1 MKHRTKKRI
10 YNTLAVALLAVAI
23 VWVCA
28 KFVHLG
34 SVEYTENAQVE
45 QHIVPVDARIQGFVK
60 EVRFGEYERVQ
71 KGDTLLII
79 EDTEFRFL
87 VAQAEAGYR
96 NATTGK
102 DAMHNVISTTQ
113 SNIAVTDATL
123 EEARIRLENAERNY
137 QRFKNLL
144 AEDAVTRQ
152 QHDDMQTEYE
162 AAKARYEVLV
172 KQRASVEAVGR
183 EQNTR
188 LGQNDAG
195 IAVAEAA
202 LDLARLNL
210 SYTVVL
216 APCSGVTGRKNIHV
230 GQLVHPGQRIVDIVD
245 EAEKWVV
252 ANFKETQIEHIGAG
266 AEVDIEVDAVPGVS
280 FKGVVRTLSRATGG
294 SLSLLPTDNSSG
306 NFIKVEQRI
315 PVIIDFAEDN
325 SAEALARIGVGMN
338 VECKVKY

>member
-10 YNTLAVALLAVAI
+10 YNVFAVALLVVAI

-34 SVEYTENAQVE
+34 NVEFTENAHIE

-60 EVRFGEYERVQ
+60 EVRFGEYEHVE

-79 EDTEFRFL
+79 EDAEFRFL
-87 VAQAEAGYR
+87 LAQAEANYA
-96 NATTGK
+96 NATTDK
-102 DAMHNVISTTQ
+102 SAMHNVISTTRT
-113 SNIAVTDATL
+113 NIAVTEATI

-137 QRFKNLL
+137 LRYKSLL
-144 AEDAVTRQ
+144 ADDAVTRQ
-152 QHDDMQTEYE
+152 QYDNMATEWE

-172 KQRASVEAVGR
+172 KQRESVEAVSR

-216 APCSGVTGRKNIHV
+216 APCSGTTGRKDIHV
-230 GQLVHPGQRIVDIVD
+230 GQLIHPGQRIVDIVD
-245 EAEKWVV
+245 ESEKWVV
-252 ANFKETQIEHIGAG
+252 ANYKETQIENIRPG
-266 AEVDIEVDAVPGVS
+266 AEVEIEVDAIPNVV
-280 FKGVVRTLSRATGG
+280 FKGVVRSLSQATGG
-294 SLSLLPTDNSSG
+294 SMSMLPQDN
-306 NFIKVEQRI
+306 
-315 PVIIDFAEDN
+315 
-325 SAEALARIGVGMN
+325 
-338 VECKVKY
+338 

>member
-10 YNTLAVALLAVAI
+10 YNVLAIALLAVAI
-23 VWVCA
+23 GWVCA

-34 SVEYTENAQVE
+34 NVEFTENAQVE

-60 EVRFGEYERVQ
+60 EVRFGEYERVE

-79 EDTEFRFL
+79 EDAEFRL
-87 VAQAEAGYR
+87 LLAQAEASYL
-96 NATTGK
+96 NATTDK

-113 SNIAVTDATL
+113 SNIAVTNATL
-123 EEARIRLENAERNY
+123 EEARIRLDNAERNY
-137 QRFKNLL
+137 LRFKNLL
-144 AEDAVTRQ
+144 ADGAVTRQ
-152 QHDDMQTEYE
+152 QYDDMETEYE
-162 AAKARYEVLV
+162 AAKARYEVLL

-210 SYTVVL
+210 SYTVVI
-216 APCSGVTGRKNIHV
+216 APCSGTTGRKNIHV

-245 EAEKWVV
+245 ESEKWIV
-252 ANFKETQIEHIGAG
+252 ANYKETQIEHIAPGS
-266 AEVDIEVDAVPGVS
+266 EVEIEVDAVPGVTYR
-280 FKGVVRTLSRATGG
+280 GVVRSLSRATGG
-294 SLSLLPTDNSSG
+294 SMSMLPQDNSSG
-306 NFIKVEQRI
+306 NFIKIEQRI
-315 PVIIDFAEDN
+315 PVLIDFTEDNAAEDI
-325 SAEALARIGVGMN
+325 ERVGVGMN
-338 VECKVKY
+338 VECKVLY

>member
-10 YNTLAVALLAVAI
+10 YNVLAIALLAVAI
-23 VWVCA
+23 GWVCA

-34 SVEYTENAQVE
+34 NVEFTENAQVE

-60 EVRFGEYERVQ
+60 EVRFGEYERVE

-79 EDTEFRFL
+79 EDAEFRL
-87 VAQAEAGYR
+87 LLAQAEASYL
-96 NATTGK
+96 NATTDK

-113 SNIAVTDATL
+113 SNIAVTNATL
-123 EEARIRLENAERNY
+123 EEARIRLDNAERNY
-137 QRFKNLL
+137 LRFKNLL
-144 AEDAVTRQ
+144 ADGAVTRQ
-152 QHDDMQTEYE
+152 QYDDMETEYE
-162 AAKARYEVLV
+162 AAKARYEVLL

-210 SYTVVL
+210 SYTVVI
-216 APCSGVTGRKNIHV
+216 APCSGTTGRKNIHV

-245 EAEKWVV
+245 ESEKWIV
-252 ANFKETQIEHIGAG
+252 ANYKETQIEHIVPGS
-266 AEVDIEVDAVPGVS
+266 EVEIEVDAVPGVTYR
-280 FKGVVRTLSRATGG
+280 GVVRSLSRATGG
-294 SLSLLPTDNSSG
+294 SMSMLPQDNSSG
-306 NFIKVEQRI
+306 NFIKIEQRI
-315 PVIIDFAEDN
+315 PVLIDFTEDNAAEDL
-325 SAEALARIGVGMN
+325 ERVGVGMN
-338 VECKVKY
+338 VECKVLY

>member
-10 YNTLAVALLAVAI
+10 YNVLAIALLAVAI
-23 VWVCA
+23 GWVCA

-34 SVEYTENAQVE
+34 NVEFTENAQVE

-60 EVRFGEYERVQ
+60 EVCFSEYERVE

-79 EDTEFRFL
+79 EDAEFRL
-87 VAQAEAGYR
+87 LLAQAEASYL
-96 NATTGK
+96 NATTDK

-113 SNIAVTDATL
+113 SNIAVTNATL
-123 EEARIRLENAERNY
+123 EEARIRLDNAERNY
-137 QRFKNLL
+137 LRFKNLL
-144 AEDAVTRQ
+144 ADGAVTRQ
-152 QHDDMQTEYE
+152 QYDDMETEYE
-162 AAKARYEVLV
+162 AAKARYEVLL

-210 SYTVVL
+210 SYTVVI
-216 APCSGVTGRKNIHV
+216 APCSGTTGRKNIHV

-245 EAEKWVV
+245 ESEKWIV
-252 ANFKETQIEHIGAG
+252 ANYKETQIEHIAPGS
-266 AEVDIEVDAVPGVS
+266 EVEIEVDAVPGVTYR
-280 FKGVVRTLSRATGG
+280 GVVRSLSRATGG
-294 SLSLLPTDNSSG
+294 SMSMLPQDNSSG
-306 NFIKVEQRI
+306 NFIKIEQRI
-315 PVIIDFAEDN
+315 PVLIDFTEDN
-325 SAEALARIGVGMN
+325 AVEDLERVGVGMN
-338 VECKVKY
+338 VECKVLY

>member
-10 YNTLAVALLAVAI
+10 YNVLAIALLAVAI
-23 VWVCA
+23 GWVCA

-34 SVEYTENAQVE
+34 NVEFTENAHLE

-60 EVRFGEYERVQ
+60 EVRFGEYERVE

-79 EDTEFRFL
+79 EDAEFRL
-87 VAQAEAGYR
+87 LLAQAEASYL
-96 NATTGK
+96 NATTDK

-113 SNIAVTDATL
+113 SNIAVTNATL
-123 EEARIRLENAERNY
+123 EEARIRLDNAERNY
-137 QRFKNLL
+137 LRFKNLL
-144 AEDAVTRQ
+144 ADGAVTRQ
-152 QHDDMQTEYE
+152 QYDDMETEYE
-162 AAKARYEVLV
+162 AAKARYEVLL

-210 SYTVVL
+210 SYTVVI
-216 APCSGVTGRKNIHV
+216 APCSGTTGRKNIHV

-245 EAEKWVV
+245 ESEKWIV
-252 ANFKETQIEHIGAG
+252 ANYKETQIEHIVPGS
-266 AEVDIEVDAVPGVS
+266 EVEIEVDAVPGVTYR
-280 FKGVVRTLSRATGG
+280 GVVRSLSRATGG
-294 SLSLLPTDNSSG
+294 SMSMLPQDNSSG
-306 NFIKVEQRI
+306 NFIKIEQRI
-315 PVIIDFAEDN
+315 PVLIDFTEDNAAEDL
-325 SAEALARIGVGMN
+325 ERVGVGMN
-338 VECKVKY
+338 VECKVLY

>member
-10 YNTLAVALLAVAI
+10 YNVFAVALLVAAV

-34 SVEYTENAQVE
+34 SVEFTENAHIE

-60 EVRFGEYERVQ
+60 EVRFGEYEHVE

-79 EDTEFRFL
+79 EDAEFRFL
-87 VAQAEAGYR
+87 LAQAEANYV
-96 NATTGK
+96 NATTDK
-102 DAMHNVISTTQ
+102 SAMHNVISTTRT
-113 SNIAVTDATL
+113 NIAVTEATI

-137 QRFKNLL
+137 LRYKNLL
-144 AEDAVTRQ
+144 ADAAVTRQ
-152 QHDDMQTEYE
+152 QYDNMATEWE

-172 KQRASVEAVGR
+172 KQRESVEAVSR

-216 APCSGVTGRKNIHV
+216 APCSGTTGRKDIHV
-230 GQLVHPGQRIVDIVD
+230 GQLVRPGQRIVDIVD
-245 EAEKWVV
+245 EREKWVV
-252 ANFKETQIEHIGAG
+252 ANYKETQIENIRPG
-266 AEVDIEVDAVPGVS
+266 AEVEIEVDAVPDVL
-280 FKGVVRTLSRATGG
+280 FKGVVRSLSQATGG
-294 SLSLLPTDNSSG
+294 SMSMLPQDNSSG
-306 NFIKVEQRI
+306 NFIKIEQRI
-315 PVIIDFAEDN
+315 PVLIDFTDDN
-325 SAEALARIGVGMN
+325 DSEALARAGVGMN
-338 VECKVKY
+338 VECTVKY

>member
-10 YNTLAVALLAVAI
+10 YNVFAVALLVVAI

-34 SVEYTENAQVE
+34 NVEFTENAHIE

-60 EVRFGEYERVQ
+60 EVRFGEYERVE

-79 EDTEFRFL
+79 EDAEFRFL
-87 VAQAEAGYR
+87 LAQAEANYA
-96 NATTGK
+96 NATTDK
-102 DAMHNVISTTQ
+102 SAMHNVISTTRT
-113 SNIAVTDATL
+113 NIAVTEATI

-137 QRFKNLL
+137 LRYKSLL
-144 AEDAVTRQ
+144 ADDAVTRQ
-152 QHDDMQTEYE
+152 QYDNMATEWE

-172 KQRASVEAVGR
+172 KQRESVEAVSR

-216 APCSGVTGRKNIHV
+216 APCSGTTGRKDIHE

-245 EAEKWVV
+245 ESEKWVV
-252 ANFKETQIEHIGAG
+252 ANYKETQIENIRPG
-266 AEVDIEVDAVPGVS
+266 AEVEIEVDAVPNVV
-280 FKGVVRTLSRATGG
+280 FKGVVRSLSQATGG
-294 SLSLLPTDNSSG
+294 SMSMLPQDNSSG
-306 NFIKVEQRI
+306 NFIKIEQRI
-315 PVIIDFAEDN
+315 PVLIDFTDDN
-325 SAEALARIGVGMN
+325 DPEALARAGVGMN
-338 VECKVKY
+338 VECTVKY

>member
-10 YNTLAVALLAVAI
+10 YNVFAVALLVAAV

-34 SVEYTENAQVE
+34 SVEFTENAHIE

-60 EVRFGEYERVQ
+60 EVRFGEYEHVE

-79 EDTEFRFL
+79 EDAEFRFL
-87 VAQAEAGYR
+87 LAQAEANYV
-96 NATTGK
+96 NATTDK
-102 DAMHNVISTTQ
+102 SAMHNVISTTRT
-113 SNIAVTDATL
+113 NIAVTEATI

-137 QRFKNLL
+137 LRYKNLL
-144 AEDAVTRQ
+144 ADAAVTRQ
-152 QHDDMQTEYE
+152 QYDNMATEWE

-172 KQRASVEAVGR
+172 KQRESVEAVSR

-216 APCSGVTGRKNIHV
+216 APCSGTTGRKDIHV

-245 EAEKWVV
+245 EREKWVV
-252 ANFKETQIEHIGAG
+252 ANYKETQIENIRPG
-266 AEVDIEVDAVPGVS
+266 AEVEIEVDAVPDVL
-280 FKGVVRTLSRATGG
+280 FKGVVRSLSQATGG
-294 SLSLLPTDNSSG
+294 SMSMLPQDNSSG
-306 NFIKVEQRI
+306 NFIKIEQRI
-315 PVIIDFAEDN
+315 PVLIDFTDDN
-325 SAEALARIGVGMN
+325 DSEALARAGVGMN
-338 VECKVKY
+338 VECAVKY

>member
-10 YNTLAVALLAVAI
+10 YNVFAVALLVVAI
-23 VWVCA
+23 IWVCA

-34 SVEYTENAQVE
+34 NVEFTENAHIE

-60 EVRFGEYERVQ
+60 EVRFGEYERVE

-79 EDTEFRFL
+79 EDAEFRFL
-87 VAQAEAGYR
+87 LAQAEANYA
-96 NATTGK
+96 NATTDK
-102 DAMHNVISTTQ
+102 SAMHNVISTTRT
-113 SNIAVTDATL
+113 NIAVTEATI

-137 QRFKNLL
+137 LRYKSLL
-144 AEDAVTRQ
+144 ADDAVTRQ
-152 QHDDMQTEYE
+152 QYDNMATEWE

-172 KQRASVEAVGR
+172 KQRESVEAVSR

-216 APCSGVTGRKNIHV
+216 APCSGTTGRKDIHV

-245 EAEKWVV
+245 ESEKWVV
-252 ANFKETQIEHIGAG
+252 ANYKETQIENIRPG
-266 AEVDIEVDAVPGVS
+266 AEVEIEVDAIPNVV
-280 FKGVVRTLSRATGG
+280 FKGVVRSLSQATGG
-294 SLSLLPTDNSSG
+294 SMSMLPQDNSSG
-306 NFIKVEQRI
+306 NFIKIEQRI
-315 PVIIDFAEDN
+315 PVLIDFTDDN
-325 SAEALARIGVGMN
+325 DPEALARAGVGMN
-338 VECKVKY
+338 VECTVKY

>member
-10 YNTLAVALLAVAI
+10 YNVFAVALLVVAI
-23 VWVCA
+23 IWVCA

-34 SVEYTENAQVE
+34 NVEFTENAHIE

-60 EVRFGEYERVQ
+60 EVRFGEYEHVE

-79 EDTEFRFL
+79 EDAEFRFL
-87 VAQAEAGYR
+87 LAQAEANYA
-96 NATTGK
+96 NATTDK
-102 DAMHNVISTTQ
+102 SAMHNVISTTRT
-113 SNIAVTDATL
+113 NIAVTEATI

-137 QRFKNLL
+137 LRYKSLL
-144 AEDAVTRQ
+144 ADDAVTRQ
-152 QHDDMQTEYE
+152 QYDNMATEWE
-162 AAKARYEVLV
+162 AAKARYEVLI
-172 KQRASVEAVGR
+172 KQRESVEAVSR

-216 APCSGVTGRKNIHV
+216 APCSGTTGRKDIHV

-245 EAEKWVV
+245 ESEKWVV
-252 ANFKETQIEHIGAG
+252 ANYKETQIENIRPG
-266 AEVDIEVDAVPGVS
+266 AEVEIEVDAIPNVV
-280 FKGVVRTLSRATGG
+280 FKGVVRSLSQATGG
-294 SLSLLPTDNSSG
+294 SMSMLPQDNSSG
-306 NFIKVEQRI
+306 NFIKIEQRI
-315 PVIIDFAEDN
+315 PVLIDFTDDN
-325 SAEALARIGVGMN
+325 DPEALARAGVGMN
-338 VECKVKY
+338 VECTVKY

>member
-1 MKHRTKKRI
+1 MKHSTKKII
-10 YNTLAVALLAVAI
+10 YNTFAVALLVGAI

-34 SVEYTENAQVE
+34 NVEFTENAQVE

-60 EVRFGEYERVQ
+60 EVRFGEYERVER
-71 KGDTLLII
+71 GDTLLII
-79 EDTEFRFL
+79 EDAEFRFL
-87 VAQAEAGYR
+87 VAQAEANYL
-96 NATTGK
+96 NATTDK
-102 DAMHNVISTTQ
+102 DAMHNVISTTK

-137 QRFKNLL
+137 NRFKNLL
-144 AEDAVTRQ
+144 SEGAVTRQ
-152 QHDDMQTEYE
+152 QYDDMATAYD

-210 SYTVVL
+210 SYTVVT
-216 APCSGVTGRKNIHV
+216 APCSGVTGRKNIHP

-245 EAEKWVV
+245 ESEKWVV
-252 ANFKETQIEHIGAG
+252 ANYKETQIANIEPG
-266 AEVDIEVDAVPGVS
+266 AEVDIEVDAFEGACL
-280 FKGVVRTLSRATGG
+280 KGVVRSLSRATGG
-294 SLSLLPTDNSSG
+294 SMSILPQDNSSG
-306 NFIKVEQRI
+306 NFIKIEQRV
-315 PVIIDFAEDN
+315 PVLIDFTEESDADV
-325 SAEALARIGVGMN
+325 LAKIGVGMN
-338 VECKVKY
+338 VECKVNY

>member
-10 YNTLAVALLAVAI
+10 YNVFAVALLVVAI

-34 SVEYTENAQVE
+34 NVEFTENAHIE

-60 EVRFGEYERVQ
+60 EVRFGEYEHVE

-79 EDTEFRFL
+79 EDAEFRFL
-87 VAQAEAGYR
+87 LAQAEANYA
-96 NATTGK
+96 NATTDK
-102 DAMHNVISTTQ
+102 SAMHNVISTTRT
-113 SNIAVTDATL
+113 NIAVTEATI

-137 QRFKNLL
+137 LRYKSLL
-144 AEDAVTRQ
+144 ADDAVTRQ
-152 QHDDMQTEYE
+152 QYDNMATEWE

-172 KQRASVEAVGR
+172 KQRESVEAVSR

-216 APCSGVTGRKNIHV
+216 APCSGTTGRKDIHV
-230 GQLVHPGQRIVDIVD
+230 GQLIHPGQRIVDIVD
-245 EAEKWVV
+245 ESEKWVV
-252 ANFKETQIEHIGAG
+252 ANYKETQIENIRPG
-266 AEVDIEVDAVPGVS
+266 AEVEIEVDAIPNVV
-280 FKGVVRTLSRATGG
+280 FKGVVRSLSQATGG
-294 SLSLLPTDNSSG
+294 SMSMLPQDNSSG
-306 NFIKVEQRI
+306 NFIKIEQRI
-315 PVIIDFAEDN
+315 PVLIDFTDDN
-325 SAEALARIGVGMN
+325 DPEALARAGVGMN
-338 VECKVKY
+338 VECTVKY

>member
-10 YNTLAVALLAVAI
+10 YNVLAIALLAVAI
-23 VWVCA
+23 GWVCA

-34 SVEYTENAQVE
+34 NVEFTENAHLE

-60 EVRFGEYERVQ
+60 EVRFGEYERVE

-79 EDTEFRFL
+79 EDAEFRL
-87 VAQAEAGYR
+87 LLAQAEASYL
-96 NATTGK
+96 NATTDK

-113 SNIAVTDATL
+113 SNIAVTNATL
-123 EEARIRLENAERNY
+123 EEARIRLDNAERNY
-137 QRFKNLL
+137 LRFKNLL
-144 AEDAVTRQ
+144 ADGAVTRQ
-152 QHDDMQTEYE
+152 QYDDMETEYE
-162 AAKARYEVLV
+162 AAKARYEVLL

-210 SYTVVL
+210 SYTVVI
-216 APCSGVTGRKNIHV
+216 APCSGTTGRKNIHV

-245 EAEKWVV
+245 ESERWIV
-252 ANFKETQIEHIGAG
+252 ANYKETQIEHIAPGS
-266 AEVDIEVDAVPGVS
+266 EVEIEVDAVPGVTYR
-280 FKGVVRTLSRATGG
+280 GVVRSLSRATGG
-294 SLSLLPTDNSSG
+294 SMSMLPQDNSSG
-306 NFIKVEQRI
+306 NFIKIEQRI
-315 PVIIDFAEDN
+315 PVLIDFTEGNAAEDL
-325 SAEALARIGVGMN
+325 ERVGVGMN
-338 VECKVKY
+338 VECKVLY

>member
-10 YNTLAVALLAVAI
+10 YNVLAIALLAVAI
-23 VWVCA
+23 GWVCA

-34 SVEYTENAQVE
+34 NVEFTENAHLE

-60 EVRFGEYERVQ
+60 EVRFGEYERVE

-79 EDTEFRFL
+79 EDAEFRL
-87 VAQAEAGYR
+87 LLAQAEASYL
-96 NATTGK
+96 NATTDK

-113 SNIAVTDATL
+113 SNIAVTNATL
-123 EEARIRLENAERNY
+123 EEARIRLDNAERNY
-137 QRFKNLL
+137 LRFKNLL
-144 AEDAVTRQ
+144 ADGAVTRQ
-152 QHDDMQTEYE
+152 QYDDMETEYE
-162 AAKARYEVLV
+162 AAKARYEVLL

-210 SYTVVL
+210 SYTVVI
-216 APCSGVTGRKNIHV
+216 APCSGTTGRKNIHV

-245 EAEKWVV
+245 ESEKWIV
-252 ANFKETQIEHIGAG
+252 ANYKETQIEHIAPGS
-266 AEVDIEVDAVPGVS
+266 EVEIEVDAVPGVTYR
-280 FKGVVRTLSRATGG
+280 GVVRSLSRATGG
-294 SLSLLPTDNSSG
+294 SMSMLPQDNSSG
-306 NFIKVEQRI
+306 NFIKIEQRI
-315 PVIIDFAEDN
+315 PVLIDFTEDNAAEDL
-325 SAEALARIGVGMN
+325 ERVGVGMN
-338 VECKVKY
+338 VECKVLY

>member
-10 YNTLAVALLAVAI
+10 YNVFAVALLVVAI

-34 SVEYTENAQVE
+34 NVEFTENAHIE

-60 EVRFGEYERVQ
+60 EVRFGEYEHVE

-79 EDTEFRFL
+79 EDAEFRFL
-87 VAQAEAGYR
+87 LAQAEANYA
-96 NATTGK
+96 NATTDK
-102 DAMHNVISTTQ
+102 SAMHNVISTTRT
-113 SNIAVTDATL
+113 NIAVTEATI

-137 QRFKNLL
+137 LRYKSLL
-144 AEDAVTRQ
+144 ADDAVTRQ
-152 QHDDMQTEYE
+152 QYDNMATEWE

-172 KQRASVEAVGR
+172 KQRESVEAVSR

-216 APCSGVTGRKNIHV
+216 APCSGTTGRKDIHV

-245 EAEKWVV
+245 ESEKWVV
-252 ANFKETQIEHIGAG
+252 ANYKETQIENIRPG
-266 AEVDIEVDAVPGVS
+266 AEVEIEVDAIPNVV
-280 FKGVVRTLSRATGG
+280 FKGVVRSLSQATGG
-294 SLSLLPTDNSSG
+294 SMSMLPQDNSSG
-306 NFIKVEQRI
+306 NFIKIEQRI
-315 PVIIDFAEDN
+315 PVLIDFTDDN
-325 SAEALARIGVGMN
+325 DPEALARAGVGMN
-338 VECKVKY
+338 VECTVKY

>member
-10 YNTLAVALLAVAI
+10 YNVLAIALLAVAI
-23 VWVCA
+23 GWVCA

-34 SVEYTENAQVE
+34 SVEFTENAQVE

-60 EVRFGEYERVQ
+60 EVRFGEYERVE

-79 EDTEFRFL
+79 EDAEFRL
-87 VAQAEAGYR
+87 LLAQAEASYL
-96 NATTGK
+96 NATTDK

-113 SNIAVTDATL
+113 SNIAVTNATL
-123 EEARIRLENAERNY
+123 EEARIRLDNAERNY
-137 QRFKNLL
+137 LRFKNLL
-144 AEDAVTRQ
+144 ADGAVTRQ
-152 QHDDMQTEYE
+152 QYDDMETEYE
-162 AAKARYEVLV
+162 AAKARYEVLL

-210 SYTVVL
+210 SYTVVI
-216 APCSGVTGRKNIHV
+216 APCSGTTGRKNIHV

-245 EAEKWVV
+245 ESEKWIV
-252 ANFKETQIEHIGAG
+252 ANYKETQIEHIAPGS
-266 AEVDIEVDAVPGVS
+266 EVEIEVDAVPGVTYR
-280 FKGVVRTLSRATGG
+280 GVVRSLSRATGG
-294 SLSLLPTDNSSG
+294 SMSMLPQDNSSG
-306 NFIKVEQRI
+306 NFIKIEQRI
-315 PVIIDFAEDN
+315 PVLIDFTEDNAAEDL
-325 SAEALARIGVGMN
+325 ERVGVGMN
-338 VECKVKY
+338 VECKVLY

>member
-10 YNTLAVALLAVAI
+10 YNVFAVALLVAAI

-34 SVEYTENAQVE
+34 NVEFTENAHIE

-60 EVRFGEYERVQ
+60 EVRFGEYEHVE

-79 EDTEFRFL
+79 EDAEFRFL
-87 VAQAEAGYR
+87 LAQAEANYA
-96 NATTGK
+96 NATTDK
-102 DAMHNVISTTQ
+102 SAMHNVISTTRT
-113 SNIAVTDATL
+113 NIAVTEATI

-137 QRFKNLL
+137 LRYKSLL
-144 AEDAVTRQ
+144 ADDAVTRQ
-152 QHDDMQTEYE
+152 QYDNMATEWE

-172 KQRASVEAVGR
+172 KQRESVEAVSR

-216 APCSGVTGRKNIHV
+216 APCSGTTGRKDIHV

-245 EAEKWVV
+245 ESEKWVV
-252 ANFKETQIEHIGAG
+252 ANYKETQIENIRPG
-266 AEVDIEVDAVPGVS
+266 AEVEIEVDAVPGVV
-280 FKGVVRTLSRATGG
+280 FKGVVRSLSQATGG
-294 SLSLLPTDNSSG
+294 SMSMLPQDNSSG
-306 NFIKVEQRI
+306 NFIKIEQRI
-315 PVIIDFAEDN
+315 PVLIDFTDDN
-325 SAEALARIGVGMN
+325 DPEALARAGVGMN
-338 VECKVKY
+338 VECTVKY

>member
-10 YNTLAVALLAVAI
+10 YNTFAILLLAAAT

-34 SVEYTENAQVE
+34 NVEFTENAQVE

-60 EVRFGEYERVQ
+60 EVRFGEYERVER
-71 KGDTLLII
+71 GDTLLII
-79 EDTEFRFL
+79 EDAEFRFL
-87 VAQAEAGYR
+87 VAQAEAGYH
-96 NATTGK
+96 NATTDK

-123 EEARIRLENAERNY
+123 EEAQIRLENAERNY
-137 QRFKNLL
+137 LRFKNLL
-144 AEDAVTRQ
+144 ADGAVTRQ
-152 QHDDMQTEYE
+152 QYDDMETAYE

-252 ANFKETQIEHIGAG
+252 ANYKETQIGNIAPG
-266 AEVDIEVDAVPGVS
+266 AEVEIEVDAVPGVTYR
-280 FKGVVRTLSRATGG
+280 GVVRSLSRATGG
-294 SLSLLPTDNSSG
+294 SMSLLPSDNSSG
-306 NFIKVEQRI
+306 NFIKIEQRI
-315 PVIIDFAEDN
+315 PVLIDFTEDNRAEDL
-325 SAEALARIGVGMN
+325 ERVGVGMN
-338 VECKVKY
+338 VECKVLY